1 MGDLAERDP
10 RLPVLSARED
20 GVVLSHGVLVDGD
33 EEAIVRTIE
42 PDGSASESGVVLTSI
57 A

>member
-1 MGDLAERDP
+1 M
-10 RLPVLSARED
+10 
-20 GVVLSHGVLVDGD
+20 SHIGVLVDGD
-33 EEAIVRTIE
+33 KEAIVRTIE